1 MKLPAHTDLSV
12 EAVHAIATRHA
23 FQVTTITRLP
33 DTGIFNAIYL
43 LGQDLVLRVPRQHPA
58 HIDALYREAIVVP
71 VARAVGVRTPA
82 LIAFDDTC
90 NLVPVPYTLYER
102 VHGETLGLL
111 DLEPAE
117 TPETWREL
125 GRDLARLHMSIQADD
140 LRGELAHEEPLPD
153 PRVRAEELATDG
165 YFTSSAAR
173 WLVGWLEHLALSALV
188 PVPHRIVHGDVQA
201 TNVMVE
207 PENHRYRAI
216 IDWGSAGWADATHDF
231 AAVPLRGVPLLLQ
244 GHREIAPLDRDDT
257 AEARILWRYL
267 QLALLIMP
275 RQLDP
280 LRSWAERPWAL
291 WLEVLRFFA
300 GPLNRSWA
308 ALAPPSRYP

>member
-1 MKLPAHTDLSV
+1 MNLPAHTHLSV
-12 EAVHAIATRHA
+12 ETVHAIAARHGV
-23 FQVTTITRLP
+23 QVTTMTRLP

-71 VARAVGVRTPA
+71 AAAAAGIRTPA

-90 NLVPVPYTLYER
+90 DLVPVPYTLYER

-125 GRDLARLHMSIQADD
+125 GRDLARVHTDVRADD
-140 LRGELAHEEPLPD
+140 LRGELAHQEPLPD

-165 YFTSSAAR
+165 YFTSSEAR
-173 WLVGWLEHLALSALV
+173 WLVAWLEYLAPSALV
-188 PVPHRIVHGDVQA
+188 PVPDRIVHGDVQA

-207 PENHRYRAI
+207 PGNHRYRAI
-216 IDWGSAGWADATHDF
+216 IDWGSAGWADPTHDF
-231 AAVPLRGVPLLLQ
+231 AAVPLRAVPLLLQ
-244 GHREIAPLDRDDT
+244 GHREIAPLDHDET

-275 RQLDP
+275 RQPDP
-280 LRSWAERPWAL
+280 VRAWAERPWAL
-291 WLEVLRFFA
+291 WLEVLCFLT
-300 GPLNRSWA
+300 GPLDRPW
-308 ALAPPSRYP
+308 LEVAPPSRCP